1 MWPLTG
7 VRKKNEKKKGIA
19 VSPMDGSF
27 YVADSVREKM
37 TKNAYSEQRTKSAYM
52 HVHMMSV

>member
-1 MWPLTG
+1 VAVDWRP
-7 VRKKNEKKKGIA
+7 KKKRKKKGIA

-37 TKNAYSEQRTKSAYM
+37 TKNAYSEQITKSAYM